1 MKILRIVIIA
11 LAIVQLGI
19 AALGLFGASFAD
31 GGTLFDRIFLSIVV
45 PAASVIFLAFTV
57 TERPPAI
64 VTWVGVGLMA
74 LAVGYGGAVSVLI
87 ASGEI
92 KGDWQIPLVFVA
104 ILCLGLVYLVVRGFV
119 RKDPAK

>member
-31 GGTLFDRIFLSIVV
+31 GGTLLDRIFLGIAV
-45 PAASVIFLAFTV
+45 PAASVIFLALTV
-57 TERPPAI
+57 MERLPAI
-64 VTWVGVGLMA
+64 ITWVGVGLMA

-104 ILCLGLVYLVVRGFV
+104 LLGLGLVYLVMRSFM
-119 RKDPAK
+119 RKGPA